1 MPELTLLA
9 VFIPTWFFISITPGM
24 CMTLAMT
31 LGMSIGVK
39 RTMWMML
46 GEVFGVASVAILSVI
61 GVAAMMLNYPVLF
74 TWFKWLGGGYLFYLG
89 VKMWLAKGDLS
100 QESINKHQLTRVS
113 LMSQGYITAVAN
125 PKGWAFMI
133 SILPPFI
140 SVEKPI
146 AVQFIILLIIIMLS
160 EFISMLIYASGGKG
174 LKRVLSH
181 SNNVIWLNRIAGSLL
196 AAVGVWLALS

>member
-146 AVQFIILLIIIMLS
+146 AVQFIILLIIITLS